1 MTLGDAVTGQDDSI
15 VVVVVV
21 VVMICRNRTQS
32 HVCNSAAISLLVQ
45 NPVPTTRVLP

>member
-1 MTLGDAVTGQDDSI
+1 MTPGDAVTGQDESI
-15 VVVVVV
+15 AVVVVA
-21 VVMICRNRTQS
+21 MICRNRTQS